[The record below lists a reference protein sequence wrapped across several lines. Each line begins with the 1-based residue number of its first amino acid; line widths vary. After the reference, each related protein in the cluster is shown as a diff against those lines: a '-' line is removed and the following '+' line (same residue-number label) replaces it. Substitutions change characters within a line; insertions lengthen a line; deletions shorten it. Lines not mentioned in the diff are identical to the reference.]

1 MPKALRTILL
11 TLMVVALIGLSFGL
25 GVAIERE
32 SGNGGSAAVETED
45 TEEDVPDFDALYEI
59 YGLLRK
65 HYVDQDI
72 IDGQTLYEAA
82 INGMLKSLADT
93 GTYYVDPTTY
103 GINVMPSG
111 TFEGI
116 GATVAEQQGKIII
129 VAPIADT
136 PAQRAGIRSGD
147 AILEVDGESTDGW
160 TVEKAV
166 MKIRGPRGST
176 VKLKVEHSDGEVEE
190 LELTRDEIKVE
201 SVSREPPAG
210 EFRDADGNDVTDLAY
225 VHIREFTSLTLSQL
239 EPVLNEISNGGYE
252 GLILD
257 LRSNPGGLL
266 DATVEVADTFLDGG
280 TILVQVKR
288 EGEEEVFSAKSGGA
302 ATEIPMVVLVNQFSA
317 SGAEVLAAA
326 LQDNG
331 RAPLLGEKT
340 FGKGTVNIPQELSDE
355 RGALFVTV
363 ARWLTPDRILIDGV
377 GIRPDIEVTLS
388 DEDIDTRRDAQLLAA
403 IDYLRGE

>member
-1 MPKALRTILL
+1 MSKALRPILVSL
-11 TLMVVALIGLSFGL
+11 LVIALVGLSFGL
-25 GVAIERE
+25 GIAVERQAGDD
-32 SGNGGSAAVETED
+32 SGAAVSTPED
-45 TEEDVPDFDALYEI
+45 APDFDALYEI
-59 YGLLRK
+59 YGLLRR

-72 IDGQTLYEAA
+72 LDNQTLYEAA
-82 INGMLKSLADT
+82 INGMLKVLSDS

-103 GINVMPSG
+103 NINVMPSG

-147 AILEVDGESTDGW
+147 AILEVDGESTEGW

-166 MKIRGPRGST
+166 MRIRGPRGTT
-176 VKLKVEHSDGEVEE
+176 VRLKVEHSDGVIED
-190 LELTRDEIKVE
+190 LELTRDEIKIE

-210 EFRDADGNDVTDLAY
+210 VFRDANGNEVTDLAY
-225 VHIREFTSLTLSQL
+225 VHIREFTSLTQSQL
-239 EPVLNEISNGGYE
+239 EPILQEISDGGYK

-266 DATVEVADTFLDGG
+266 EATVDVADMFLDGG
-280 TILVQVKR
+280 IILVQV
-288 EGEEEVFSAKSGGA
+288 EQEEEEKVFEAEPGGP
-302 ATEIPMVVLVNQFSA
+302 ATKIPMVVLVNRFSA

-340 FGKGTVNIPQELSDE
+340 FGKGTVNIPQELSDD

-388 DEDIDTRRDAQLLAA
+388 DEDIDMRRDGQLLAA
-403 IDYLRGE
+403 IEYLRGE

>member
-1 MPKALRTILL
+1 MSKALRPILVSL
-11 TLMVVALIGLSFGL
+11 LVIALAGLSFGL
-25 GVAIERE
+25 GVAVERGAGDD
-32 SGNGGSAAVETED
+32 SGAAVSPPED
-45 TEEDVPDFDALYEI
+45 APDFEALYEI
-59 YGLLRK
+59 YGLLRQ

-72 IDGQTLYEAA
+72 LDTQTLYEAA
-82 INGMLKSLADT
+82 INGMLKVLSDS

-103 GINVMPSG
+103 SINVMPSG

-147 AILEVDGESTDGW
+147 AILEVDGESTEGW

-166 MKIRGPRGST
+166 MRIRGPRGTT
-176 VKLKVEHSDGEVEE
+176 VRLKVEHSDGVIED
-190 LELTRDEIKVE
+190 LELTRDEIKIE

-210 EFRDADGNDVTDLAY
+210 VFTDANGDQVTDLAY
-225 VHIREFTSLTLSQL
+225 VHIREFTSLTESQL
-239 EPVLNEISNGGYE
+239 EPILQEISDGGYK

-266 DATVEVADTFLDGG
+266 EATVDVADMFLDGG
-280 TILVQVKR
+280 IILVQVEQ
-288 EGEEEVFSAKSGGA
+288 EGEEEVFEAEPGGP
-302 ATEIPMVVLVNQFSA
+302 ATKIPMVVLVNRFSA

-340 FGKGTVNIPQELSDE
+340 FGKGTVNIPQKLSDD

-377 GIRPDIEVTLS
+377 GIRPDIEVALS
-388 DEDIDTRRDAQLLAA
+388 DEDIDMRRDGQLLAA
-403 IDYLRGE
+403 IDYLRGQ

>member
-1 MPKALRTILL
+1 MSKVLRPILF
-11 TLMVVALIGLSFGL
+11 TLFIVVLVGLSFGL

-32 SGNGGSAAVETED
+32 SGSGGSAAVVK

-82 INGMLKSLADT
+82 INGMLRTLADS
-93 GTYYVDPTTY
+93 GTYYIDPTTY

-147 AILEVDGESTDGW
+147 VILAVDGESTEGW

-176 VKLKVEHSDGEVEE
+176 VRLKVEHSDSVVED

-210 EFRDADGNDVTDLAY
+210 ELRDADGNEVTDLGY
-225 VHIREFTSLTLSQL
+225 VHIREFTALTQSQL
-239 EPVLNEISNGGYE
+239 EPILNEISDGGYT

-257 LRSNPGGLL
+257 VRSNPGGLL
-266 DATVEVADTFLDGG
+266 DATVAVADMFLDSG
-280 TILVQVKR
+280 TILVQVGR
-288 EGEEEVFSAKSGGA
+288 DGEEEVFSAKAGGPG
-302 ATEIPMVVLVNQFSA
+302 TEIPMVVLVNQFSA

-331 RAPLLGEKT
+331 RAPLLGQKT

-377 GIRPDIEVTLS
+377 GIRPDVEVTLS
-388 DEDIDTRRDAQLLAA
+388 DEDIDMRRDGQLLAA